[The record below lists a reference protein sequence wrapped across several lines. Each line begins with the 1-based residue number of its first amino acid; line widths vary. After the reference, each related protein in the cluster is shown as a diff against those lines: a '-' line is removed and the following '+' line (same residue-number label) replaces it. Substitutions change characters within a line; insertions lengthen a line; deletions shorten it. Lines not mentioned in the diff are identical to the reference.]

1 MQKIKLGIIGL
12 GMGFD
17 RLHLPALRRL
27 DDIYEIT
34 SICDIDS
41 NKRNMFKESLGL
53 DDNNVYEDYKKL
65 LADSNV
71 EAVLTI
77 LPIEQNFEVAKAVI
91 NAKKHLM
98 AEKPFAST
106 IEGAKQLLQLASK
119 NNAKVLVA
127 ENFRYHEEFNIIKS
141 IIEEKKLGDVV
152 YFIDNNISDFNEDK
166 KGDAFAGK
174 EWRQY
179 PKFDGGIFLD
189 GGIHHI
195 AKLRHLFG
203 EVESLCSFGK
213 KMDGY
218 EFCEFS
224 SINSLLKF
232 KNGVVGHYS
241 YFNTGKET
249 QAPLIGF
256 RIFFTNGEIYLE
268 EKNCG
273 FINLTYKNGERELIQ
288 YKKEEGYYNEWKNFY
303 NAIKKDEKIVSTM
316 EKEIGDMVLLFAIF
330 NGAKKNK

>member
-1 MQKIKLGIIGL
+1 MEKIKLGIIGL

-27 DDIYEIT
+27 TDFYEIVA
-34 SICDIDS
+34 ICDI
-41 NKRNMFKESLGL
+41 NEEKREMFKESLGIATE
-53 DDNNVYEDYKKL
+53 NVYENYFDL
-65 LADSNV
+65 LRNNEV

-91 NAKKHLM
+91 KIGKSLM

-106 IEGAKQLLQLASK
+106 VEGAKQLLELAKS
-119 NNAKVLVA
+119 NNVKVLVA

-141 IIEEKKLGDVV
+141 IIDEKKLGDVV
-152 YFIDNNISDFNEDK
+152 YFVDNNISDFNEDK

-174 EWRQY
+174 EWRQH
-179 PKFDGGIFLD
+179 PNFDGGIFLD
-189 GGIHHI
+189 GAIHHI

-203 EVESLCSFGK
+203 DVESLCAFGK
-213 KMDGY
+213 KIDNY
-218 EFCEFS
+218 DFCEFS

-232 KNGVVGHYS
+232 KNGVIGHYA

-249 QAPLIGF
+249 QAPLLGF

-273 FINLTYKNGERELIQ
+273 FINLTFKDGTHELIN
-288 YKKEEGYYNEWKNFY
+288 YKPEEGYYNEWKNFY
-303 NAIKKDEKIVSTM
+303 NSIKKNEDIISTM
-316 EKEIGDMVLLFAIF
+316 EKEIGDMILLFEIF
-330 NGAKKNK
+330 NGAKKN

>member
-1 MQKIKLGIIGL
+1 MQKMKLGIIGL

-27 DDIYEIT
+27 EDMYEIVG
-34 SICDIDS
+34 ICDIS
-41 NKRNMFKESLGL
+41 SEKRERFKDSLGL
-53 DDNNVYEDYKKL
+53 DDESVYEDYLKL
-65 LADSNV
+65 LENS
-71 EAVLTI
+71 EIQAVLTI

-91 NAKKHLM
+91 NAKKNLM

-106 IEGAKQLLQLASK
+106 IDGAKHLLQLASK
-119 NNAKVLVA
+119 NNVKVLVA

-141 IIEEKKLGDVV
+141 IIDEKKLGDVV

-174 EWRQY
+174 EWRQH

-203 EVESLCSFGK
+203 DVESLCSFGK
-213 KMDGY
+213 KIDDY

-232 KNGVVGHYS
+232 KNGVTGHYC
-241 YFNTGKET
+241 YYNTGKET
-249 QAPLIGF
+249 QAPLVGL

-303 NAIKKDEKIVSTM
+303 NAVINDEKIVSTM

-330 NGAKKNK
+330 NGAKKN

>member
-1 MQKIKLGIIGL
+1 MKKLKLGIIGL

-27 DDIYEIT
+27 EDLYEIVA
-34 SICDIDS
+34 ICDISDE
-41 NKRNMFKESLGL
+41 KREMYKNSIKLN
-53 DDNNVYEDYKKL
+53 DDAVYKDYNEL
-65 LADSNV
+65 LKRDDV

-91 NAKKHLM
+91 QSKKHLM

-106 IEGAKQLLQLASK
+106 VEGAKILIDYANK
-119 NNAKVLVA
+119 NKVKVLVA
-127 ENFRYHEEFNIIKS
+127 ENFRYHEEYNIIKK
-141 IIEEKKLGDVV
+141 IIDEKKLGDVV

-174 EWRQY
+174 EWRQH
-179 PKFDGGIFLD
+179 PQFDGGIFLD
-189 GGIHHI
+189 GAIHHI

-203 EVESLCSFGK
+203 DVQALCAFGK
-213 KMDGY
+213 KIDNY

-232 KNGVVGHYS
+232 KNGVIGHYS
-241 YFNTGKET
+241 YFNVGKET
-249 QAPLIGF
+249 QAPLIGL

-268 EKNCG
+268 EKDCG
-273 FINLTYKNGERELIQ
+273 FINLTYKDGTRELIN
-288 YKKEEGYYNEWKNFY
+288 YKIEEGYYNEWRNFY
-303 NAIKKDEKIVSTM
+303 NAIINNDSIVSTM
-316 EKEIGDMVLLFAIF
+316 EKEIGDMVLLFEIF
-330 NGAKKNK
+330 NGAKKN